1 MATVEEVLAD
11 TEERMNKSVEALKR
25 ELSTIRTGRASPA
38 LVENLMVD
46 YYGVPTPLNQLAS
59 ISVPEARMLMIQP
72 WDKQSMKDVEKGILR
87 SDLGLTPNNDGSVI
101 RINIPT
107 LTEER
112 RRDLVKLVGRKAEEA
127 NVAVRNI
134 RRDSLET
141 FRSMEKSKDNIA
153 CEHHPQLLV
162 TTEAEEV
169 LAQYR
174 AEQIEQK
181 LFLLVEDLV
190 QELVKDQGEV
200 HAATVYGVVNLLQ
213 RHAPGPVFHALISNS
228 RLQQLDDQLTF
239 KLAMA

>member
-11 TEERMNKSVEALKR
+11 TETRMSKSVEALKR
-25 ELSTIRTGRASPA
+25 ELGTIRTGRASPA

-87 SDLGLTPNNDGSVI
+87 SDLGLMPNNDGSVI

-112 RRDLVKLVGRKAEEA
+112 RRDLVKLVGRKTEEA

-141 FRSMEKSKDNIA
+141 FRSMEKNKDISQDESRRA
-153 CEHHPQLLV
+153 QTQLQQV
-162 TTEAEEV
+162 TDNYIGQNGEQRQEKEAEVMEV
-169 LAQYR
+169 
-174 AEQIEQK
+174 
-181 LFLLVEDLV
+181 
-190 QELVKDQGEV
+190 
-200 HAATVYGVVNLLQ
+200 
-213 RHAPGPVFHALISNS
+213 
-228 RLQQLDDQLTF
+228 
-239 KLAMA
+239 

>member
-1 MATVEEVLAD
+1 MATVEEVIAD
-11 TEERMNKSVEALKR
+11 TESRMSKSVEALKR
-25 ELSTIRTGRASPA
+25 ELSGIRTGRASPA

-87 SDLGLTPNNDGSVI
+87 SDLGLTPNNDGNVI

-141 FRSMEKSKDNIA
+141 FRSMEKNKDISQDESRRA
-153 CEHHPQLLV
+153 QTQLQQV
-162 TTEAEEV
+162 TDNYIGQNGEQRQEKEAEVMEV
-169 LAQYR
+169 
-174 AEQIEQK
+174 
-181 LFLLVEDLV
+181 
-190 QELVKDQGEV
+190 
-200 HAATVYGVVNLLQ
+200 
-213 RHAPGPVFHALISNS
+213 
-228 RLQQLDDQLTF
+228 
-239 KLAMA
+239 